1 MLRLFCTLFL
11 FGGLAGCDYGRMY
24 DQDSVKTYEEK
35 TPAMDPRS
43 LPVTDGFQILKSAD
57 PRTLPN
63 PVGYSEQSARQGKQV
78 YAYYCVHCHGPKTDG
93 RGTVGQSFAPLPTD
107 LASADVQAQ
116 TDGEL
121 YARIRLGFKRHPP
134 LFTTISEED
143 GWAVVNYVRSL
154 KRGS

>member
-1 MLRLFCTLFL
+1 MFCTLFL
-11 FGGLAGCDYGRMY
+11 LAGLAGCDYGRMY
-24 DQDSVKTYEEK
+24 DQDSVRAYERK
-35 TPAMDPRS
+35 MPQGDPRS
-43 LPVTDGFQILKSAD
+43 VPLPGGFRGLKSVD